1 MPFVFFNN
9 FLFLG
14 VIKIVKRFYGGRE
27 ISDEDLE
34 KALLVGMSSYERR
47 RFRKKR
53 PELSLKHV
61 KDDVLRDKEQKIGDM
76 SLAPLEDSLVEQESH
91 ASDEAE
97 NGVAD
102 SVEIGTYIAD
112 VADTNVESVTE
123 TSDVA
128 SVLDNTK
135 QVDMTRARHNSKLSL
150 LGHGPHGRQVVDRI
164 LEEQGEVGIRD
175 FCQRWRQVFVEA
187 VHPRFLPGGWDVKHR
202 YV

>member
-47 RFRKKR
+47 RFRKKM